1 MSHRRIAALAQLA
14 GLCAVLAVLLG
25 IAGLD
30 TAAQHDLHGP
40 PIDLPGWRTATVEES
55 VLHDLRLR
63 RETERAARAGHPA
76 DITQS
81 ASSDRPM
88 SPGSAPVEAV
98 VP

>member
-1 MSHRRIAALAQLA
+1 MPHRRLAGLAQLA

-30 TAAQHDLHGP
+30 TAGWHDLHGP
-40 PIDLPGWRTATVEES
+40 PVDLPGWRTAT
-55 VLHDLRLR
+55 L
-63 RETERAARAGHPA
+63 RAAETGHPA

-88 SPGSAPVEAV
+88 SPGPPPVEAV